1 MKQHFSA
8 TKIVFVL
15 ASTVIIIG
23 FSAFSQKEK
32 NGRYSF
38 RKETNTTNIDTPTP
52 LIHDRYLTE
61 GDMDKIDAAIKKLE
75 EQMEKLNEQMNR
87 MDFNRVQ
94 KEANNAMQKV
104 DFDKIERQINE
115 SLKKVDYEKMK
126 KDIRESV
133 VQSENFDRMKGQME
147 VARTQLEKQ
156 RANMDLNSK
165 EFKVNVDKAM
175 RNAKEAMMKAREELQ
190 NLKEFT
196 NELEKDGLINK
207 SKYYKIEV
215 KSGELY
221 LNDKKQTKEVNDR
234 YRKYYRKDNF
244 IINLNEDGIRI

>member
-1 MKQHFSA
+1 
-8 TKIVFVL
+8 
-15 ASTVIIIG
+15 
-23 FSAFSQKEK
+23 
-32 NGRYSF
+32 
-38 RKETNTTNIDTPTP
+38 
-52 LIHDRYLTE
+52 
-61 GDMDKIDAAIKKLE
+61 
-75 EQMEKLNEQMNR
+75 
-87 MDFNRVQ
+87 
-94 KEANNAMQKV
+94 
-104 DFDKIERQINE
+104 
-115 SLKKVDYEKMK
+115 
-126 KDIRESV
+126 
-133 VQSENFDRMKGQME
+133 ME
-147 VARTQLEKQ
+147 VVRTQLEKQ

-207 SKYYKIEV
+207 SKHYKIEV

-221 LNDKKQTKEVNDR
+221 LNDKKQTKEVNDK